1 MGRLGDTQIVVGVI
15 LGCTVND
22 SKEIDIAAG
31 VVDVRGGGR
40 PFWIWLLRLQSGR
53 TWWLCGYNVKKGC
66 AQTISYQLTQR

>member
-31 VVDVRGGGR
+31 VVDVRGWGQTFLDLVTSLAER
-40 PFWIWLLRLQSGR
+40 NLVVMWL
-53 TWWLCGYNVKKGC
+53 
-66 AQTISYQLTQR
+66 